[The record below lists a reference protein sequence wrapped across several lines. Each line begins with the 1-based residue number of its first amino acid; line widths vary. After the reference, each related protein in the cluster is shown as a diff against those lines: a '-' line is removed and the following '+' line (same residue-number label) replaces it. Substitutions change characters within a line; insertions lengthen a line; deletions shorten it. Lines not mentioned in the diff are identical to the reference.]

1 MKAKYLSVL
10 LAIGIISVGSFSV
23 FAQTTNVEKMSA
35 NVVESP
41 QVENNTTSN
50 LYEEIKEMID
60 QQVATGQLTEEEGQ
74 ALLEYCSQQMNENC
88 NTNTEANRQ
97 ANGCH

>member
-1 MKAKYLSVL
+1 MKAKYLGVL
-10 LAIGIISVGSFSV
+10 LVIGVIGVGSFSV
-23 FAQTTNVEKMSA
+23 FAKTTNVEKMSA
-35 NVVESP
+35 NVLESP
-41 QVENNTTSN
+41 QVENNITSN
-50 LYEEIKEMID
+50 LYEEIREMID

-74 ALLEYCSQQMNENC
+74 ALLEYCSQKMNQNC